1 MPSGI
6 KRVRQAMLAAGAKEP
21 IFEVVANSFKVTLF
35 PLADGVNEG
44 VSGGVSGGVNVL
56 LAFLADN
63 PGKKTGEIRHALDNI
78 PQRTLERWLKLLKA
92 QGRIEFRG
100 APRTGGYFIR
110 REG

>member
-1 MPSGI
+1 LSGYLI
-6 KRVRQAMLAAGAKEP
+6 AGS
-21 IFEVVANSFKVTLF
+21 ITLF
-35 PLADGVNEG
+35 PLA
-44 VSGGVSGGVNVL
+44 GGVSGGVNAL